1 MARHSGLLALVLCGA
16 LLVAPA
22 ASSAA
27 ERGASCRPE
36 PIEATGEIDLG
47 QGMTMEQAEQKA
59 RDEAMRSAMRKACP
73 AEISS
78 LVSVLNNEMIVD
90 LIRSARRGVPID
102 TQDIESRPISE
113 PVTRGGVVR
122 SVNRYRVTIRTRFAA
137 LAGEEDPGFE
147 VRIVGMKPSYVEGD
161 LMTVGVQ
168 ATADCYVHLF
178 TVAADRSVTVFLPN
192 KYRRENFLRKGE
204 TLEFPSADEERRGIR
219 FRMGFLPGVQSL
231 RITEWITAIATR
243 QNVDLVSGTRIQ
255 EALGKVYSGKE
266 TGLIGDLL
274 KRVVQLRSSEVTQA
288 ARAYEVFAKAGRNE
302 PK

>member
-1 MARHSGLLALVLCGA
+1 MARHSGLLALVFCGV

-27 ERGASCRPE
+27 QQGASCKPDQ
-36 PIEATGEIDLG
+36 IEATGEIDFG
-47 QGMTMEQAEQKA
+47 QGLTKEQAEQKA
-59 RDEAMRSAMRKACP
+59 YEEALRNAVRKACP
-73 AEISS
+73 AEVSS
-78 LVSVLNNEMIVD
+78 LASVLNNEMIVD
-90 LIRSARRGVPID
+90 LVKWARRGVPVE
-102 TQDIESRPISE
+102 TQVIERRTISE
-113 PVTRGGVVR
+113 PVTREGVAT
-122 SVNRYRVTIRTRFAA
+122 SVERYRVTIRTRFAA

-168 ATADCYVHLF
+168 AAADCYVHLF

-219 FRMGFLPGVQSL
+219 FRMGFLPGVQSP

-243 QNVDLVSGTRIQ
+243 RNVDLVSGTGIQ
-255 EALGKVYSGKE
+255 EALQKVHSAKD
-266 TGLIGDLL
+266 TALIEELL
-274 KRVVQLRSSEVTQA
+274 KKVVQLRSSDVTQA
-288 ARAYEVFAKAGRNE
+288 VFGYEVFRKDRR
-302 PK
+302 